1 MSRDHRFLCALAVAA
16 ASLAAQATDGQPAFE
31 VASVK
36 PGKPLGPLG
45 MRWIANGGPGTNDPG
60 LYSCQNC
67 ALMMLITRAYG
78 LNADHPSSAPGWMED
93 QRFDVAA
100 KMLPATTQEQFALM
114 LRNLLAE
121 RFKLEVHHEKREVPV
136 YEVVVAKNGPKLR
149 ESAPRAAPKEE
160 AAAPDLSQ
168 PFKKDKDGY
177 PVIPPGSDTVIAFGP
192 GHARLRLDNEST
204 AKFAEFIAG
213 RLQLPVIDATG
224 LKGKYDFMLSWVPA
238 QPGGSATDDDSGPTL
253 EGAIQSQLGLRLES
267 KKAMVDFL
275 LIDHAEKALQGIDV
289 GQAIRVLCVRSRLP
303 AAGFKA
309 GPFKIQANDA
319 G

>member
-100 KMLPATTQEQFALM
+100 KMLPGTTQEQFALM

-149 ESAPRAAPKEE
+149 ESAPHAATKEE
-160 AAAPDLSQ
+160 AAAIAPGQ
-168 PFKKDKDGY
+168 PLKKDQDGY
-177 PVIPPGSDTVIAFGP
+177 PVIPPGSDIVMSIGA
-192 GHARLRLDNEST
+192 GHARIRLDDESP
-204 AKFAEFIAG
+204 ARFAEMIAG
-213 RLQLPVIDATG
+213 QLQRPVIDATG
-224 LKGKYDFMLSWVPA
+224 LRGKYDFLLSWIPEHR
-238 QPGGSATDDDSGPTL
+238 GGSATDEDSGPTI

-267 KKAMVDFL
+267 KKGMVDVL
-275 LIDHAEKALQGIDV
+275 VIDHAEKVPTG
-289 GQAIRVLCVRSRLP
+289 
-303 AAGFKA
+303 
-309 GPFKIQANDA
+309 N
-319 G
+319 